1 MANMNQVEMVD
12 TKVTDGGLAQV
23 FQIAQL
29 HQLMVEKFAKEE
41 VTNLSDFVSYW
52 TKADYEKEAVEFR
65 DEIEDLKK
73 EKKRV
78 DVARLRTA
86 IVLARAVLEKP
97 ATPSESQSLAVDMEA
112 PLTAKEKESIAAAW
126 TSRYNMV
133 LSMWLDP
140 ADSLVSRLYREFR
153 QNTPQVIP
161 VTKIRS
167 VYTDSNPHPE
177 RKVPLAGGLMVTV
190 EGRGRDEV
198 VRDVASYYFALRI
211 LGNASAKAGNYEFDS
226 KVEKGVKVIFAPLDT
241 NLEYADHAFRMTL
254 RQSGSASQKIGRA
267 HV

>member
-1 MANMNQVEMVD
+1 M
-12 TKVTDGGLAQV
+12 L
-23 FQIAQL
+23 
-29 HQLMVEKFAKEE
+29 
-41 VTNLSDFVSYW
+41 
-52 TKADYEKEAVEFR
+52 FR
-65 DEIEDLKK
+65 S
-73 EKKRV
+73 
-78 DVARLRTA
+78 
-86 IVLARAVLEKP
+86 VLEKP

-112 PLTAKEKESIAAAW
+112 PLTAKGKESIAAAW

-167 VYTDSNPHPE
+167 VYTDNNPHPE

-198 VRDVASYYFALRI
+198 VKDVASYYFALRI

-226 KVEKGVKVIFAPLDT
+226 KMEKGVKVIFAPLDT
-241 NLEYADHAFRMTL
+241 N
-254 RQSGSASQKIGRA
+254 QIGRA